1 MKKEEKRPKND
12 NGAGSIVQ
20 QPDGRWVARLYLGRG
35 PNGKGKVKALYG
47 NSQAEV
53 KRKLKSFKHDLA
65 KYDDVNIQHGSV
77 RAYMNDWLTT
87 SQKIKL
93 KPKSYDRLEVT
104 LENQVYPYIGHIQ
117 LAVLKSSD
125 IQRMIN
131 SLIDK
136 GLSYSSIKKAYDA
149 VHSCFAKGVLQKS
162 VLFNPAVGV
171 ALPASDFR
179 GETVLKFY
187 EPEEV
192 AKLYAVAIQEYK
204 PGTKSY
210 RLAPFVILDLN
221 TGLRVGEL
229 IGLKWEDIDFKRR
242 VLRVRRNSV
251 VVKDRSENSERKYIR
266 IEQNST
272 KTKAGIREV
281 YLNDDAIIALQKLL
295 PLTGKFDYVLS
306 TQDGHPVS
314 FANLDSMFRKMV
326 RAAGLPDDK
335 QYGVHSLRHTFA
347 SLLFASGEDVKT
359 VSALLGHADTTITYN
374 TYIHLID
381 GKKQKALRQ
390 ITNFIK
396 PQFDEMQSEEA
407 GNHIE

>member
-1 MKKEEKRPKND
+1 M
-12 NGAGSIVQ
+12 
-20 QPDGRWVARLYLGRG
+20 
-35 PNGKGKVKALYG
+35 
-47 NSQAEV
+47 
-53 KRKLKSFKHDLA
+53 
-65 KYDDVNIQHGSV
+65 
-77 RAYMNDWLTT
+77 
-87 SQKIKL
+87 
-93 KPKSYDRLEVT
+93 
-104 LENQVYPYIGHIQ
+104 
-117 LAVLKSSD
+117 
-125 IQRMIN
+125 
-131 SLIDK
+131 
-136 GLSYSSIKKAYDA
+136 
-149 VHSCFAKGVLQKS
+149 
-162 VLFNPAVGV
+162 
-171 ALPASDFR
+171 
-179 GETVLKFY
+179 
-187 EPEEV
+187 
-192 AKLYAVAIQEYK
+192 
-204 PGTKSY
+204 
-210 RLAPFVILDLN
+210 
-221 TGLRVGEL
+221 
-229 IGLKWEDIDFKRR
+229 
-242 VLRVRRNSV
+242 
-251 VVKDRSENSERKYIR
+251 KDRSENSERKYIR